1 MKRSCNGLVKSEPSS
16 EEVPKESQHV
26 VDHLNH
32 IMEGFS
38 RLYWSEDFS
47 DVELV
52 VNGSERLKAHRAVLS
67 LSSDVFRQMLSGDR
81 WREAGQQEVHLTEE
95 ESCVE
100 FMDLFLQYFY
110 TGSLAVDAEN
120 LFPLL
125 VLTDKYNVS
134 ALRRSCEKFALRSV
148 GEGPAGRALAW
159 WRSAERV
166 NFRELEEACARHAA
180 LNAAAIMGSA
190 EWLSLEPQ
198 RLCSLLDSADLVVE
212 SEFQLFRA
220 VRRWLTHNK
229 AGPEGILKHVRFPLM
244 SPLDVYDP
252 SVADTLPAGVREI
265 FLSESAL
272 IYQVNSLPME
282 AISLYHDIQA
292 PRFTMR
298 LYTSADFGCSRLFDQ
313 FRRDCLADVDTK
325 PAYLNL
331 RQRVDN
337 FVSNHLSNHTWSP
350 HLNKNQLRNNI
361 RQLVLQS
368 GMLEQGV
375 DRIVAQVVDP
385 KIHHTFRPQV
395 ERVVR
400 EFLSPGTPSDQ
411 PLVCPTPGEERQ
423 DSYIPAPGP
432 SSVPATTAAS
442 DAMSILDT
450 ISSLNQEASTRA
462 GGDRAGERGRRPGPV
477 ALGDGGLE
485 RDPSQEELAQET
497 EAGEQDMSLG
507 EEAQEKGEGWS
518 EEQPGSEA
526 QAREVEMEVTPEPNE
541 PEKQATEVEE
551 ESKEPTEEAREV
563 KAEEG
568 RDRASGKP
576 AGKAREDGEAQKSPS
591 EKQHIRQKARE
602 SLKEEYSLEDSDLD
616 GLSDITVSSVHTSD
630 LSSFEEESDEEP
642 QPSDSTEEGEITSE
656 DEKIEKKP
664 QATSKEENKERKPR
678 GGRQAYVHKPFLY
691 SRYYSDSDDE
701 ITVEQ
706 RRRSAAKEKEERLL
720 KRQQNR
726 ERLEEK
732 RRQKVTQPQENEEGR
747 SEPASPNPE
756 PQGPSAK
763 EVRKQKKVLEK
774 QVALSRKRKRDSR
787 KEDETEA
794 SRGGYLKSQQLK
806 PVRRVSESATSE
818 EGRRRK
824 SGSVSEEAP
833 AGGGSEQRKPLV
845 DRSRTHS
852 FILDLEL
859 GSEGLL
865 RQRAGGKFDRHPKHP
880 RERGEKE
887 RSLSDERGKHRPRAE
902 DDRSDKKSRSKAE
915 RKSSSTSREVRTS
928 LSEAG
933 TPEEGV
939 KRPRGASVDS
949 PKPDK
954 AKGEKGAQRSD
965 PRQPFLLDSAGSSE
979 DRSDMEPGGEGGKR
993 KDRQPKDMLKR
1004 SKSHSEERHPDRPK
1018 AKPES
1023 RDATSAAPTDR
1034 RPRADPGDRAGSD
1047 SDADRTPR
1055 DAEPGSKVK
1064 AAAADKS
1071 RSRSRED
1078 PKVQAAPRVE
1088 RKGSAPEAK
1097 SKAPKPSGRP
1107 DSFKEKRR
1115 ESTLKEDR
1123 RREGRGSEENA
1134 QEKSRKESDRKS
1146 KEAEKKG
1153 EETLG
1158 ERRRGSRGDSSLS
1171 PPILSTPEPAP
1182 TVAPVPEDTNMDAQ
1196 APPTA
1201 STISLSYDTFDALS
1215 DITPEPEDDE
1225 LVFGEGALVVEDEDD
1240 TASWPASTEADTTVS
1255 LADGAAEPR
1264 PSLDGRFSQGGSEVT
1279 DPEQRAWAAGVTGEG
1294 GSSAPPPGGDFGMRR
1309 TQSEISMREA
1319 ALTLLSMDPDT
1330 TTSLDVT
1337 MEMTSPAP
1345 RQPESPL
1352 AHHHGEE
1359 PGDPSDRTTASLAAA
1374 EAWSVPASLET
1385 DTPVHGV
1392 SDIVMEEMHVPEVTS
1407 REDTSQEEEE
1417 KDSGKKG
1424 AGSRGRSQRSAASD
1438 ESEAAPSQGEG
1449 TAGTREDKAVIGTE
1463 MEETLPGVVSTETD
1477 ETCPVAVSPETEES
1491 QPMVLSIE
1499 TEESQPIAVSSE
1511 MGKTHPAAVSTGAD
1525 ETLPAV
1531 VSTETAET
1539 HPAGSVR
1546 QPSSE
1551 EGPSAEAKG
1560 EAAAVTEEAE
1570 RQTESREPSDRDATR
1585 VEPSDGDVT
1594 GAEPSDRDVTGAEP
1608 SDRDVTGA
1616 ERSDGDVTG
1625 AERSAETLPAE
1636 CTPHTEGEME
1646 SGPAEERGTD
1656 LQQKEE
1662 KEEEEVPVERKGGR
1676 PKTAAKETGK
1686 RPAQEKEES
1695 ESEEQSDQAEE
1706 IRPTRRGRPPRLV
1719 KQASKGSKSDTDS
1732 QERSP
1737 ERSAEDKET
1746 EDVKETRGRRRQAS
1760 QSAST
1765 PQKGS
1770 TPQRDTSK
1778 TRKEESEETAAP
1790 GRAQKAKSDD
1800 EGEKAV
1806 ETKTPRRGRPPKTTT
1821 PSLRGTRSSSQE
1833 QEEEKEEEGKD
1844 TEERE
1849 KAEDAPARRGRSSG
1863 AAAKTTDEGGQ
1874 QKEEMAR
1881 EGTSEEKQES
1891 QKEEEEKSD
1900 QKRGGRRGRPAKA
1913 PPTGSTRPEEA
1924 SEQREAKVDGES
1936 SEPKDTTDAGKP
1948 AVKRK
1953 RSEEQEDSAEEGQL
1967 EGAEP
1972 KEDGAKRRTTRI
1984 PREDSTSQSDGQ
1996 EDLKEDSSNDN
2007 KTDNDEDKEQ
2017 PQKKTARRGRPSKTA
2032 VASTEDS
2039 EKKDQKAAETEE
2051 EQEAEED
2058 TGEEEE
2064 ETQTRATTRS
2074 ATRLEAERNKPS
2086 KPSTRALSKLRGK
2099 EETTPTRGGRGQ
2111 ALKAGRKREPSP
2123 PTPRTRG
2130 GQKAEE
2136 PPTKRKR

>member
-1 MKRSCNGLVKSEPSS
+1 MAGLPPGDPQLVSMI
-16 EEVPKESQHV
+16 VN
-26 VDHLNH
+26 HLKTQ
-32 IMEGFS
+32 G
-38 RLYWSEDFS
+38 
-47 DVELV
+47 
-52 VNGSERLKAHRAVLS
+52 
-67 LSSDVFRQMLSGDR
+67 
-81 WREAGQQEVHLTEE
+81 
-95 ESCVE
+95 
-100 FMDLFLQYFY
+100 
-110 TGSLAVDAEN
+110 
-120 LFPLL
+120 
-125 VLTDKYNVS
+125 
-134 ALRRSCEKFALRSV
+134 
-148 GEGPAGRALAW
+148 
-159 WRSAERV
+159 
-166 NFRELEEACARHAA
+166 
-180 LNAAAIMGSA
+180 
-190 EWLSLEPQ
+190 
-198 RLCSLLDSADLVVE
+198 
-212 SEFQLFRA
+212 
-220 VRRWLTHNK
+220 
-229 AGPEGILKHVRFPLM
+229 
-244 SPLDVYDP
+244 
-252 SVADTLPAGVREI
+252 
-265 FLSESAL
+265 
-272 IYQVNSLPME
+272 
-282 AISLYHDIQA
+282 
-292 PRFTMR
+292 
-298 LYTSADFGCSRLFDQ
+298 LFDQ

-411 PLVCPTPGEERQ
+411 PVVCPTPGEERQ

-432 SSVPATTAAS
+432 SSIPAATAAS

-450 ISSLNQEASTRA
+450 ISSLNQEASTRG
-462 GGDRAGERGRRPGPV
+462 GGDRAGERSRKAGPT
-477 ALGDGGLE
+477 AAGDGGLE
-485 RDPSQEELAQET
+485 RDPSQEELAQEM

-507 EEAQEKGEGWS
+507 EEAEEKGEGWS

-526 QAREVEMEVTPEPNE
+526 QAREVEMEVTPEASD
-541 PEKQATEVEE
+541 PEKQGTEGEE
-551 ESKEPTEEAREV
+551 ESKEPAEEAREV

-630 LSSFEEESDEEP
+630 LSSFEEESDEDP

-664 QATSKEENKERKPR
+664 QAASKEESKERKPR

-732 RRQKVTQPQENEEGR
+732 RRQKVPQSQETEEGG

-763 EVRKQKKVLEK
+763 EARKQKKVLEK

-794 SRGGYLKSQQLK
+794 SRGGYPKSQQPK
-806 PVRRVSESATSE
+806 PVRRASESATSE

-824 SGSVSEEAP
+824 SGSVSEETP
-833 AGGGSEQRKPLV
+833 AGGAGEQRKPLV

-887 RSLSDERGKHRPRAE
+887 HSLSDERSKHRPRAE
-902 DDRSDKKSRSKAE
+902 DDRADKRSRSKAD

-933 TPEEGV
+933 TPEEGA

-949 PKPDK
+949 PKTEK

-993 KDRQPKDMLKR
+993 KDRLPKDMLKR

-1023 RDATSAAPTDR
+1023 RDAASATPTTPTTPADR

-1064 AAAADKS
+1064 AAVADKS

-1078 PKVQAAPRVE
+1078 PKAQAAPRVE

-1097 SKAPKPSGRP
+1097 GKAPKPSGRP
-1107 DSFKEKRR
+1107 DSSKEKRR
-1115 ESTLKEDR
+1115 ESTCKEDR
-1123 RREGRGSEENA
+1123 RREGREE
-1134 QEKSRKESDRKS
+1134 EKSRKEPERKS

-1158 ERRRGSRGDSSLS
+1158 DRRRGSRGDSSLS

-1182 TVAPVPEDTNMDAQ
+1182 TVVPVPEDNNMDAQ
-1196 APPTA
+1196 AAPTA
-1201 STISLSYDTFDALS
+1201 SAIGVSYDTFDALS

-1225 LVFGEGALVVEDEDD
+1225 LVFGEGTLIVEDEDE

-1255 LADGAAEPR
+1255 CAAEPG

-1279 DPEQRAWAAGVTGEG
+1279 DAGERAWAVGVTGEG
-1294 GSSAPPPGGDFGMRR
+1294 DSSVRPPGGDFRMMR

-1330 TTSLDVT
+1330 TTSQDVI

-1345 RQPESPL
+1345 RHLESPL
-1352 AHHHGEE
+1352 THRHGEDA
-1359 PGDPSDRTTASLAAA
+1359 GDPSDRTTAALTAT
-1374 EAWSVPASLET
+1374 EPWSVPASLET

-1392 SDIVMEEMHVPEVTS
+1392 SDTVMEETHIPEVTS
-1407 REDTSQEEEE
+1407 REVTSQEEAE

-1424 AGSRGRSQRSAASD
+1424 AGRRGRSQRSTASD

-1449 TAGTREDKAVIGTE
+1449 AAGTMEDKTVISTE
-1463 MEETLPGVVSTETD
+1463 MEETLPGGVSTETD
-1477 ETCPVAVSPETEES
+1477 ESRPIAVSAKTEESQPTVLSIETEESQPMVLSIETEES

-1511 MGKTHPAAVSTGAD
+1511 TDATHPAAVSAEAD
-1525 ETLPAV
+1525 ETLTTV
-1531 VSTETAET
+1531 VSTETAEA
-1539 HPAGSVR
+1539 HPAGSVL

-1551 EGPSAEAKG
+1551 ESPSAEAKD
-1560 EAAAVTEEAE
+1560 EASAVTEEAE
-1570 RQTESREPSDRDATR
+1570 RQTESM
-1585 VEPSDGDVT
+1585 
-1594 GAEPSDRDVTGAEP
+1594 
-1608 SDRDVTGA
+1608 
-1616 ERSDGDVTG
+1616 ERSDGG
-1625 AERSAETLPAE
+1625 AVRTERSAEMLPAE
-1636 CTPHTEGEME
+1636 CRPHTEGEKG
-1646 SGPAEERGTD
+1646 SGPAKADERGTD

-1662 KEEEEVPVERKGGR
+1662 KEEEEVPAERKGGR
-1676 PKTAAKETGK
+1676 PKTATKETGK

-1706 IRPTRRGRPPRLV
+1706 IRPTRRGRPPRII
-1719 KQASKGSKSDTDS
+1719 KQASRGSKSDTDS

-1746 EDVKETRGRRRQAS
+1746 EDVKETRGRRGRAS

-1790 GRAQKAKSDD
+1790 GGAQKAKSDD

-1806 ETKTPRRGRPPKTTT
+1806 EPKTPRRGRPPKTTA

-1833 QEEEKEEEGKD
+1833 QEEEKEGEGKD

-1849 KAEDAPARRGRSSG
+1849 RAEDAPARRGRSSG
-1863 AAAKTTDEGGQ
+1863 TAAKTTDEGGQ
-1874 QKEEMAR
+1874 QKEEAAR
-1881 EGTSEEKQES
+1881 EGTSEEQRE
-1891 QKEEEEKSD
+1891 KEEEEKSD

-1913 PPTGSTRPEEA
+1913 PLTVSTRPEEA
-1924 SEQREAKVDGES
+1924 LEQREAKVDGEN
-1936 SEPKDTTDAGKP
+1936 SEPKETTDAGKR

-1953 RSEEQEDSAEEGQL
+1953 RSEEREDSAEEGQL

-1972 KEDGAKRRTTRI
+1972 KEEGAKRQTVRI

-1996 EDLKEDSSNDN
+1996 EDVKEDSSNDN

-2017 PQKKTARRGRPSKTA
+2017 PQKKKATRRGRPSKTA
-2032 VASTEDS
+2032 VASAEDS
-2039 EKKDQKAAETEE
+2039 EKKDQKATETEE

-2111 ALKAGRKREPSP
+2111 ALKAGRKRETSP

-2136 PPTKRKR
+2136 PPAKRKR